1 LRPGGPEPHHLCHEG
16 GRRPPVGSNGGEAT
30 VEPFIGVLLIFIAM
44 IEIVWITVSVNN
56 NIRSSR

>member
-1 LRPGGPEPHHLCHEG
+1 M
-16 GRRPPVGSNGGEAT
+16 
-30 VEPFIGVLLIFIAM
+30 EPFIGVLLIFIAM

>member
-1 LRPGGPEPHHLCHEG
+1 
-16 GRRPPVGSNGGEAT
+16 